1 MCIYTLMAVSTIN
14 YNKLSSTVAYCW
26 AYLYLEWFA
35 IVVITPQLVDKWGR
49 DGLPHLTWFWEEPV
63 EIEME
68 IVLHMF
74 MHGFMVMW
82 MVCHWLMLSIFP
94 ASQPIQSCGATAS
107 IESKPVRLPMD
118 WREGTGWVGTC
129 WSSPISSFWCWNLQ
143 FWLSFSWR
151 NTSWEESQGASA
163 CFYAVPSLLSE
174 SMAISRKACVFICKY
189 TNLHIHPQTLHN
201 PTYLY

>member
-1 MCIYTLMAVSTIN
+1 MICYWSKYPPIGWQVGTGRFTPPY
-14 YNKLSSTVAYCW
+14 
-26 AYLYLEWFA
+26 
-35 IVVITPQLVDKWGR
+35 VILGGTRG
-49 DGLPHLTWFWEEPV
+49 
-63 EIEME
+63 IEME

-143 FWLSFSWR
+143 FWLSFEGTRAEKNPKGPVHASMRSHPSCQKAWQYQEVHVFSFV
-151 NTSWEESQGASA
+151 NTRI
-163 CFYAVPSLLSE
+163 FTY
-174 SMAISRKACVFICKY
+174 IRKPYII
-189 TNLHIHPQTLHN
+189 LHIYIYNYMCIYIYIHIHIYN
-201 PTYLY
+201 PLTCTNVSTHKCR

>member
-1 MCIYTLMAVSTIN
+1 MICYCSNYTPIGWQVGTGRFTPP
-14 YNKLSSTVAYCW
+14 Y
-26 AYLYLEWFA
+26 
-35 IVVITPQLVDKWGR
+35 VILGGTRG
-49 DGLPHLTWFWEEPV
+49 
-63 EIEME
+63 IEME

-107 IESKPVRLPMD
+107 IESKPVRLSMD
-118 WREGTGWVGTC
+118 WREGTGWVRTC
-129 WSSPISSFWCWNLQ
+129 WSAPISSFWCWNLQ

-174 SMAISRKACVFICKY
+174 SMAISRSACVFICKY
-189 TNLHIHPQTLHN
+189 TNLRIHPQTLHN
-201 PTYLY
+201 PTYIYIYNYICIYIYIYIYT